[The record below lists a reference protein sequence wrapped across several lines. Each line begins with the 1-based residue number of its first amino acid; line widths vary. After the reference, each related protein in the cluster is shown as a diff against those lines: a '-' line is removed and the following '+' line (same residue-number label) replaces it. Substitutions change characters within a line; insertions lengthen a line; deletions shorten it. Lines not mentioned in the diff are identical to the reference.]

1 METLRVDRATRERL
15 RSISRSTDVDAAER
29 DRVQMVLLAT
39 EGWSA
44 PHIARHLD
52 VSDKTVRRVLK
63 AWRERGE
70 DAVFKRLP
78 GPAPDAE
85 RRRQV
90 QDALRALLG
99 EPRTWSSGQLSR
111 ALEAHDIHL
120 GPRQVRRYLWG
131 VGAGYRRTK
140 MSLAHKQKPEA
151 VACARTRLSG
161 LKKRPAQ
168 DA

>member
-1 METLRVDRATRERL
+1 MDTLRVDRAARERL

-29 DRVQMVLLAT
+29 DRVQMVLLAA

-44 PHIARHLD
+44 PHIARHLG

-63 AWRERGE
+63 AWRLRGE
-70 DAVFKRLP
+70 AAVYKRLP
-78 GPAPDAE
+78 GPPPDTA
-85 RRRQV
+85 RRALV
-90 QDALRALLG
+90 QDALRALLAQ
-99 EPRTWSSGQLSR
+99 PRTWSSGQLSR
-111 ALEAHDIHL
+111 ALEADGIHL

-140 MSLAHKQKPEA
+140 MSLAHKQRPEA
-151 VACARTRLSG
+151 VARARARLTA
-161 LKKRPAQ
+161 LKKRPAP